1 MKYHITHIIKLIGL
15 FVSGLIDWW
24 TDQLIDCLCIQGGDK
39 KSTEKS
45 KDKDKVKTA
54 KKIQKDMEKWAKTL
68 NQKKNMPVS
77 MVS

>member
-1 MKYHITHIIKLIGL
+1 M
-15 FVSGLIDWW
+15 
-24 TDQLIDCLCIQGGDK
+24 IDCLCIQGGDK